1 MPPRLRL
8 KNKGDGLMRSPLR
21 LRASGFTLVELMVTI
36 AVLSI
41 GLAAATPSFVD
52 FIDKARVRGA
62 ADGVVDMIGQTR
74 AEAVKLDRN
83 ISIAFKGSGTA
94 WCVGANSAAEPT
106 GGNPVLGATA
116 CDCTV
121 ATACYVAG
129 QRSVIDGSASNGVS
143 LAALPADFAIDSKL
157 GVISPLST
165 RAITLTSPKG
175 KYDLTVQINAL
186 GQARL
191 CRPGT
196 KPTISGIATC

>member
-1 MPPRLRL
+1 MRL
-8 KNKGDGLMRSPLR
+8 PLR
-21 LRASGFTLVELMVTI
+21 SRASGFTLIELIVTI

-41 GLAAATPSFVD
+41 VLAVATPSFVD
-52 FIDKARVRGA
+52 FIEKARLRGA
-62 ADGVVDMIGQTR
+62 AEGVVDMIGQAR
-74 AEAVKLDRN
+74 AEAVKFDRD
-83 ISIAFKGSGTA
+83 ISVAFKGSGTA
-94 WCVGANSAAEPT
+94 WCLGANSAAEPT

-121 ATACYVAG
+121 ATACFVSG
-129 QRSVIDGSASNGVS
+129 QRSVIDGSSFNGVS

-191 CRPGT
+191 CRPAV
-196 KPTISGIATC
+196 KPAISGIATCG